1 MNTNRYLIKDE
12 MDNEYV
18 LPFLTWLINNTTF
31 SDDSVLIQLFEYLNE
46 LPGTKLLLKGNHDY
60 CGKCFVV
67 CFLRRFFVAMLT

>member
-31 SDDSVLIQLFEYLNE
+31 SDDSVLIQLFEYVRKMGMITGLS
-46 LPGTKLLLKGNHDY
+46 
-60 CGKCFVV
+60 
-67 CFLRRFFVAMLT
+67 